1 MLHRLFSGCSEQGL
15 LSRCGLRA
23 SHCGGYSRCRAR
35 ACLPTVHGIFLD
47 QGSNPSLLHWQEYA
61 LPRRHQGSWEKLSLD
76 LAPRDK
82 SLLFP
87 GRLSSPDPEPQE
99 GESPRQPPGGFTKS
113 NIPELASLAYKIH
126 FKIATPG
133 GSVFRVG
140 CRGKTSTELHVP
152 ICLSGQGYFH
162 QTLPTKCQ
170 TVLLNDPENVL
181 SGQTVSPG
189 EEKKKKRENKAESV
203 KGDFF

>member
-23 SHCGGYSRCRAR
+23 SHCRRWLPLLQSTGLLAHGLLAHSAWDLPGPGIEPESPALGGVCFTPEPPGSR
-35 ACLPTVHGIFLD
+35 
-47 QGSNPSLLHWQEYA
+47 
-61 LPRRHQGSWEKLSLD
+61 EKLSLD
-76 LAPRDK
+76 LAPHDK

-99 GESPRQPPGGFTKS
+99 GESPRQPPGGLTKS
-113 NIPELASLAYKIH
+113 NIPELASLTCKIH

-133 GSVFRVG
+133 GSVFHVG
-140 CRGKTSTELHVP
+140 CRAKTSTELHVP

-189 EEKKKKRENKAESV
+189 EEKKKGKQS
-203 KGDFF
+203 